1 MRIGIMGMAVML
13 ACGAGLSAQKLGDGL
28 ILILAGPP
36 GSGKTTQAER
46 IKKEFKIPFVSAA
59 VALKNQRGWTKNPKN
74 QRGAMAGGAL
84 LSDEATGDLMIEYIK
99 KQDFK
104 KGFVLDGYPYTVQQA
119 KSLEAFA
126 KELNLAP
133 PVTILLEVPDAVVK
147 QRMESR
153 KRADDTPANIE
164 TRIGEYRDESK
175 ALREAYPGARVLT
188 VDATKSEAEVYAEI
202 KKLLKVG
209 Q

>member
-1 MRIGIMGMAVML
+1 MMTCA
-13 ACGAGLSAQKLGDGL
+13 AGLGAQTLGNGL

-36 GSGKTTQAER
+36 GSGKTTQAEKL
-46 IKKEFKIPFVSAA
+46 KKEFKIPFVSAA
-59 VALKNQRGWTKNPKN
+59 VALKDQRGWIKAPKN

-84 LSDEATGDLMIEYIK
+84 LSDEATGELMIEYIK

-104 KGFVLDGYPYTVQQA
+104 KGFILDGYPYTVQQA
-119 KSLEAFA
+119 KALEAFA

-133 PVTILLEVPDAVVK
+133 PMTVLLEVPDAVVK

-164 TRIGEYRDESK
+164 TRIADYRNESA
-175 ALREAYPGARVLT
+175 ALKKAYPGHRVLT

-202 KKLLKVG
+202 KKLIQAGK
-209 Q
+209 